1 MKIVYLITG
10 TFLFANIVMAQ
21 FATPYEQQKFCKNLE
36 QVLESGRKENFESI
50 SGTNAKQSAILVVPG
65 YNIHLPKFPVIY
77 VDKDKRFIAKTNLN
91 MDSLTAAQQ
100 LSDFKSYVYSC
111 LDTSKWKIMPPTV
124 GDDSSTVFIT
134 EHQTISVQNLEFF
147 LTIASE
153 KVAEK
158 VYSILFYLRRRY

>member
-65 YNIHLPKFPVIY
+65 YSIHLPKFPVIY

-91 MDSLTAAQQ
+91 MDSLTSVIQFNDYK
-100 LSDFKSYVYSC
+100 DFVYSC